1 MPIIAAIVL
10 LQIACAVHCVRSGRS
25 GLWIMII
32 VFFPVLG
39 SLAYVVMEVWPQYA
53 AGPTVKKVKGAAVK
67 AIDPERDLRAARM
80 SLETADTAA
89 NRTAFADALAERSLW
104 VEAIGHYQAGEAKA
118 PGGSDRAIRLKHAK
132 ACFEAGRFKAA
143 RLLLES
149 LPPSTA
155 RSDND
160 RANLLLARL
169 LEEAGEKER
178 ALGLYADV
186 GERLPGA
193 EAQCRQA
200 ALLIALGRDG
210 EAMAPLTEAEKR
222 AARMDRNERARQA
235 DMYAWAAETL
245 AELRAERGQAGG

>member
-1 MPIIAAIVL
+1 MPIIAAIIL

-39 SLAYVVMEVWPQYA
+39 SLAYVIMEVVPQYS
-53 AGPTVKKVKGAAVK
+53 AGRTARKVKSAAVK
-67 AIDPERDLRAARM
+67 AIDPERELRAARM
-80 SLETADTAA
+80 ALETADTAA
-89 NRTAFADALAERSLW
+89 SRTAYADALAERKMWL
-104 VEAIGHYQAGEAKA
+104 EAIGHYEAGEAKA
-118 PGGSDRAIRLKHAK
+118 PGGSDRAIRLKRAK

-143 RLLLES
+143 RALLDS
-149 LPPSTA
+149 LPPSTV

-160 RANLLLARL
+160 RASLLLARL
-169 LEEAGEKER
+169 LEEAGETKR
-178 ALGLYADV
+178 ALALYADV

-200 ALLIALGRDG
+200 ALLIAEGREG

-222 AARMDRNERARQA
+222 AERMDRHERAREA
-235 DMYAWAAETL
+235 EMYAWAAETL

>member
-39 SLAYVVMEVWPQYA
+39 SLAYVIMEVWPQYA
-53 AGPTVKKVKGAAVK
+53 AGRTVRKVKSAAAK
-67 AIDPERDLRAARM
+67 AIDPERELRVARM
-80 SLETADTAA
+80 ALETADTAA
-89 NRTAFADALAERSLW
+89 SRTAFADALAERRMW
-104 VEAIGHYQAGEAKA
+104 VEAIGHYEAGEAKA
-118 PGGSDRAIRLKHAK
+118 PGGSDRAIRLKRAR

-143 RLLLES
+143 RALLDS
-149 LPPSTA
+149 LPPSA
-155 RSDND
+155 VRSDND

-169 LEEAGEKER
+169 LEEAGETGR
-178 ALGLYADV
+178 ALALYADV

-200 ALLIALGRDG
+200 ALLIAEGREG
-210 EAMAPLTEAEKR
+210 EALGPLTEAEKR
-222 AARMDRNERARQA
+222 AERMDRHELAREA
-235 DMYAWAAETL
+235 EMYAWAAETL
-245 AELRAERGQAGG
+245 AELRAEGGQAGG

>member
-1 MPIIAAIVL
+1 M
-10 LQIACAVHCVRSGRS
+10 GR
-25 GLWIMII
+25 G
-32 VFFPVLG
+32 VGHTRRARPRRGRHG
-39 SLAYVVMEVWPQYA
+39 SR
-53 AGPTVKKVKGAAVK
+53 
-67 AIDPERDLRAARM
+67 DPAQAR
-80 SLETADTAA
+80 
-89 NRTAFADALAERSLW
+89 
-104 VEAIGHYQAGEAKA
+104 Q
-118 PGGSDRAIRLKHAK
+118 

-143 RLLLES
+143 RELLES

-222 AARMDRNERARQA
+222 AQRMDRHERAKEA
-235 DMYAWAAETL
+235 DMYAWAADTL
-245 AELRAERGQAGG
+245 AEMREERGQPGG